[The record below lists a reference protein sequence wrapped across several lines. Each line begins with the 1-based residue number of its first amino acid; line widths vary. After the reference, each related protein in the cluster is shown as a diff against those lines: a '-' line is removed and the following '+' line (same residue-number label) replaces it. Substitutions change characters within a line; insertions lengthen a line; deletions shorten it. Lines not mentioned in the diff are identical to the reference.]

1 MARIPKLDS
10 AGRFLAADVNAQID
24 ARTKATMRAD
34 LPALADELKIG
45 ASEVLVTTAAL
56 SVTEPGDFLADVATT
71 LTLPDASTVTLM
83 AGEVAAVRHFAG
95 AWRVFTATPGA
106 VVKDETAPTAG
117 TLTVTVAPTT
127 ATLTVTGALDDTA
140 LHTLPYAY
148 SKDAGATW
156 TGWTDAATY
165 QYTGL
170 AQQTSYAFRHKVR
183 DAAGNERVG
192 ATVTK
197 STTKVPV
204 FAVVGK
210 DTYTAADGANL
221 AGRTTEVGGF
231 TTVGSGT
238 ILNNRIEQGRV
249 TTTINS
255 GFPAPAA
262 TNKNP
267 TRATVSYNVGTY
279 TGSRVKLE
287 VWANTAGTNSTAFA
301 IAPDGKVAFIPYS
314 SPNWTV
320 AWEGGTAP
328 TVALTG
334 TMSLEVDPTQGSGSF
349 TVNGTK
355 VATISGPTTH
365 IAGGAKATLD
375 REGWMDDLTIEVAS

>member
-1 MARIPKLDS
+1 MARIPKLDP
-10 AGRFLAADVNAQID
+10 AGKFLAADVNAQID

-34 LPALADELKIG
+34 LPALAEELKIG

-71 LTLPDASTVTLM
+71 LVLPDASTVTLM

-117 TLTVTVAPTT
+117 TLTVTVAPTM
-127 ATLTVTGALDDTA
+127 ATLTVTGALDDVA

-170 AQQTSYAFRHKVR
+170 AQQTSYGFRHKVR

-238 ILNNRIEQGRV
+238 ILNNRIEQGQV
-249 TTTINS
+249 TTMINS

-279 TGSRVKLE
+279 LGSTVRLGM
-287 VWANTAGTNSTAFA
+287 WANTNGTNSTSFS
-301 IAPDGKVAFIPYS
+301 ITPDGKVAFHPYS

-320 AWEGGTAP
+320 AWEGGAAP
-328 TVALTG
+328 TVARTG
-334 TMSLEVDPTQGSGSF
+334 TMSLEVDAANGSGSF

-365 IAGGAKATLD
+365 IAGGATATLA